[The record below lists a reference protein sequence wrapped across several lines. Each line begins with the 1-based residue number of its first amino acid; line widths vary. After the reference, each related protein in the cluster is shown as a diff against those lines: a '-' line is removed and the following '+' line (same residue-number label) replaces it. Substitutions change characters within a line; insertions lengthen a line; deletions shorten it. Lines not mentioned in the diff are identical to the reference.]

1 MVPVVEKNQNLSM
14 WLKNNCR
21 NGPYDRKYIAET
33 VHVAEIHYWNS
44 PYCIILYKMVPL
56 AEIHYRRSP
65 FGVKYIAE
73 TVHVVEI
80 HYRNSPHDIISLQNS
95 PFKRN
100 TLQT

>member
-1 MVPVVEKNQNLSM
+1 
-14 WLKNNCR
+14 
-21 NGPYDRKYIAET
+21 
-33 VHVAEIHYWNS
+33 
-44 PYCIILYKMVPL
+44 MVPL